1 MREAANLAE
10 FREGHFPNMA
20 LYHTKD
26 THFDLLVAN
35 SSRLITSGLLGRAR
49 ENKVEQESSHLQV
62 EEWQTVTWRQ
72 GGRIEGQGSSQ
83 AIPGESLSCSE
94 CEVELESRGSL
105 MPINIIMRKRDQNLN
120 SIVMIVIWSVA
131 PRKI

>member
-10 FREGHFPNMA
+10 FQEGHFPNMA

-62 EEWQTVTWRQ
+62 EP
-72 GGRIEGQGSSQ
+72 GGKVAGLKARAAARLYLER
-83 AIPGESLSCSE
+83 ASLA
-94 CEVELESRGSL
+94 V
-105 MPINIIMRKRDQNLN
+105 
-120 SIVMIVIWSVA
+120 SV
-131 PRKI
+131 R